1 MLFRCILAFLYQ
13 LNLKKSRH
21 QLRHRDIFRV
31 SVNFQ
36 VVALTQTLK
45 NIAAAINYNSS
56 PSFASAPMI
65 VATAVRT
72 AIVSFINKHHLSC
85 DFYRLFS
92 KHQSESANN
101 LLEDLSDI
109 RKHFKHNFTSIK
121 FICTEHCY
129 SPSWSVVLCSC
140 QRCFPVNLC
149 LKVK

>member
-1 MLFRCILAFLYQ
+1 M
-13 LNLKKSRH
+13 
-21 QLRHRDIFRV
+21 HRDIFRV

-36 VVALTQTLK
+36 VVTLTQTLK
-45 NIAAAINYNSS
+45 NVAAAINYNSS